1 MNWFAKKISSSQMS
15 SKDIAA
21 ILYARAVERVRNPL
35 FYQDYAIED
44 APLGRFE
51 LLALHLFILLR
62 CLKERGGVDATQV
75 SQDMCNLFAADMDHS
90 LRDIRVSEMKA
101 DRQYKKFI
109 EGFYGRLVNY
119 DTAIESLSQGVGAGN
134 EGLTKL
140 IEVILKNVYSEDS
153 SNRNNAEGLAAY
165 IVDQLEV
172 LRRKASEQ
180 SLLDIEFN
188 MQG

>member
-1 MNWFAKKISSSQMS
+1 MNWFAKKISPSQIS
-15 SKDIAA
+15 SKDIAE
-21 ILYARAVERVRNPL
+21 ILYARGVEKVRDPV

-51 LLALHLFILLR
+51 LLSLHLFVLLR
-62 CLKERGGVDATQV
+62 CLKERGGADANQV
-75 SQDMCNLFAADMDHS
+75 SQDICNLFAADMDHS

-119 DTAIESLSQGVGAGN
+119 DMAIESLTQGEGTDK

-140 IEVILKNVYSEDS
+140 VEVILKNVYSENS
-153 SNRNNAEGLAAY
+153 SNRHNAEGLAAY
-165 IVDQLEV
+165 VVDQLAT
-172 LRRKASEQ
+172 LRQNAAQQDLSN
-180 SLLDIEFN
+180 IEFIAK
-188 MQG
+188 